1 MTAHLSEAKP
11 FHAYRW
17 VNLRERGTPAS
28 LRLSGW
34 VALHIGRWAAR
45 LLLLPAALYF
55 FITAQAARRSSYEY
69 LHRMRGRRARCWHVL
84 RHFYFFGATILD
96 RVYLLR
102 SEFEHFALTIHGRE
116 ILHRQ
121 IDSGKGCI
129 LLGAHLG
136 SFEILRTLGVTQ
148 QEFPL
153 KVLMDTVHN
162 ENITRFLD
170 ALNPKIAD
178 TVITAEG
185 PDRLLRVKE
194 DLDTGF
200 LIGMLG
206 DRVASGDKTTQCQ
219 FLGAPAT
226 FPSGPILLAAITHC
240 PIILFFGLYR
250 GGNRYEI
257 FFEQFADEIA
267 LPREERSEETH
278 AWVQR
283 YVARLEHY
291 ARLAPYNWFNFYPF
305 WNQPHS
311 PEKPSRGNHSKID
324 KEEIRTLLPHSGS
337 MCLLD
342 SVIEWDDRSIF
353 CVSNTHRAP
362 DNPLRRDGQLSAVH
376 AFEYGAQAAAVHGGL
391 RARAAGTTAAPGYV
405 AALRDAHLHVSRLDD
420 ISRSLEVRAVRLFG
434 DEATTIY
441 HCRIF
446 ASDRLLVEGRVT
458 IMPRRKQGSG

>member
-1 MTAHLSEAKP
+1 MTTQFSHTKSLE
-11 FHAYRW
+11 AYRW
-17 VNLRERGTPAS
+17 LNLPERGTPAS
-28 LRLSGW
+28 LHLTGW

-45 LLLLPAALYF
+45 LLLFPATLYF
-55 FITAQAARRSSYEY
+55 LISAHAARRASSEY
-69 LHRMRGRRARCWHVL
+69 LRRVRGRCARWWHVL
-84 RHFYFFGATILD
+84 RHFYYFGATILD

-102 SEFEHFALTIHGRE
+102 GEFGHFELTLHGRD

-178 TVITAEG
+178 TVIAEEG

-194 DLDTGF
+194 SLDAGF

-206 DRVASGDKTTQCQ
+206 DRVARGDKTTACQ

-226 FPSGPILLAAITHC
+226 FPAGPILLAAIMHC

-250 GGNRYEI
+250 GRNRYDI
-257 FFEQFADEIA
+257 FFEHFADEIT
-267 LPREERSEETH
+267 LPREQRGQEARV
-278 AWVQR
+278 WVQR

-291 ARLAPYNWFNFYPF
+291 VRLAPYNWFNFYTF
-305 WNQPHS
+305 WDES
-311 PEKPSRGNHSKID
+311 RLPEKSPVRVHSGKVD
-324 KEEIRTLLPHSGS
+324 KPEIRALIPHRDA

-342 SVIEWDDRSIF
+342 RVIEWDDQSIF
-353 CVSNTHRAP
+353 CSSDTHRAP

-391 RARAAGTTAAPGYV
+391 RARAAGIRAAPGYV
-405 AALRDAHLHVSRLDD
+405 AAWRDAHLHVRHLDN
-420 ISRSLEVRAVRLFG
+420 ITSSLEIRAIRLFG
-434 DEATTIY
+434 DQANTVY
-441 HCRIF
+441 KCRI
-446 ASDRLLVEGRVT
+446 STGDLLLADGRVT
-458 IMPRRKQGSG
+458 IMERA

>member
-1 MTAHLSEAKP
+1 MTTHLSAAKSLD
-11 FHAYRW
+11 AYRW
-17 VNLRERGTPAS
+17 LKLPERGTPVS

-34 VALHIGRWAAR
+34 VALHIGRWAGR
-45 LLLLPAALYF
+45 LLLLPATLYF
-55 FITAQAARRSSYEY
+55 FASAIAARRPSYEY
-69 LHRMRGRRARCWHVL
+69 LQRVRGRHARWWHAL
-84 RHFYFFGATILD
+84 RHFYCFGATILD

-102 SEFEHFALTIHGRE
+102 GEFGHFAITLHERDL
-116 ILHRQ
+116 LHRQ
-121 IDSGKGCI
+121 IESGKGCI

-153 KVLMDTVHN
+153 KVLMDTAHN

-170 ALNPKIAD
+170 ALNPKIAH
-178 TVITAEG
+178 TVIASEA
-185 PDRLLRVKE
+185 PDKLLRVKE
-194 DLDTGF
+194 SLDAGF

-206 DRVASGDKTTQCQ
+206 DRVATGDKTVQCQ

-226 FPSGPILLAAITHC
+226 FPAGPILLAAIMHC

-257 FFEQFADEIA
+257 FFEQFADEIT
-267 LPREERSEETH
+267 LPREQRSDETQ

-305 WNQPHS
+305 WDEPRLHETATTRVEQ
-311 PEKPSRGNHSKID
+311 RQID
-324 KEEIRTLLPHSGS
+324 KPEIRALVPHSGS

-342 SVIEWDDRSIF
+342 SVIEWDEHSIF
-353 CVSNTHRAP
+353 CMSTTHRVP

-376 AFEYGAQAAAVHGGL
+376 ALEYGAQAAAVHGGL
-391 RARAAGTTAAPGYV
+391 RARAAGASAPHGYV
-405 AALRDAHLHVSRLDD
+405 AALRDAHLHVSRLDEINSPLD
-420 ISRSLEVRAVRLFG
+420 IRAVRLFG
-434 DEATTIY
+434 DAANTVY
-441 HCRIF
+441 KCRIS
-446 ASDRLLVEGRVT
+446 AGDLLLAEGRIT
-458 IMPRRKQGSG
+458 IMPRA